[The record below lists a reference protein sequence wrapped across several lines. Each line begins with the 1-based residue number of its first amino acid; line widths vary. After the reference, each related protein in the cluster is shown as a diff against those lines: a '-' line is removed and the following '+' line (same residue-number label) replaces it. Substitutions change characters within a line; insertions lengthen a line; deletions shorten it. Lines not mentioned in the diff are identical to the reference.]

1 MKKRTR
7 TFRHSLWGLIG
18 TLLVFV
24 FVLSACSDD
33 PILGPT
39 EDSSDDGGS
48 YSSINRLAPPDTG
61 TTAAPVRP
69 PEEDRPN
76 ANPERF

>member
-7 TFRHSLWGLIG
+7 AFRHSLWGLIG

-61 TTAAPVRP
+61 TTAAPVGP
-69 PEEDRPN
+69 PEEGRPN